1 MKREYRRVLTVQTV
15 LQKESQNYDY
25 PRNITQE
32 YVKIDVK

>member
-15 LQKESQNYDY
+15 LQSQNYDY